1 MENLSV
7 INNLPK
13 RIAVIYKDLR
23 NVLSKLHRSA
33 GSIGFIK
40 KALFNEVTPN
50 FAQDRGNFISKIDK
64 CKSERSI
71 FLSHLNDHV
80 IQLKILGS
88 TQHQLID
95 KLRHLTGRLLYRLI
109 VNYINAIQY
118 NELIS
123 SFKTKNNKL
132 KRLIQAKSPRSNFK
146 VPIGNLS
153 LDKLS
158 VKERKQLEMEL
169 EFSFFDK
176 NKHLNKQVAANFK
189 TLLHRASDSVL
200 Y

>member
-1 MENLSV
+1 M
-7 INNLPK
+7 
-13 RIAVIYKDLR
+13 R
-23 NVLSKLHRSA
+23 KL
-33 GSIGFIK
+33 
-40 KALFNEVTPN
+40 EVTLLAKLTN
-50 FAQDRGNFISKIDK
+50 TNLKEVSCYHISTITL
-64 CKSERSI
+64 
-71 FLSHLNDHV
+71 F
-80 IQLKILGS
+80 

-153 LDKLS
+153 SDKLS

-176 NKHLNKQVAANFK
+176 NKHLNKQVAPYFK
-189 TLLHRASDSVL
+189 TLLHRASDSVHYQNL
-200 Y
+200 EDFHEFLRAYTDIFTNNVYPIKDFTYSILKNIIKTDKIVRR